1 MNPINFWMVG
11 AGVLGTL
18 VVGGAIFQTLQQ
30 REVGTVLASPAEL
43 SSQGS
48 TTPSEEIS
56 TAAPIRPTRVE
67 LDALAPEFSLVDTDG
82 KVVKLSD
89 FMGKP
94 VVLTFWATWCP
105 NCNTEMPILQETY
118 RSKNQQFVMLAIH
131 RDPSV
136 SPDKVAEHVKKR
148 DWMFSHVL
156 TQAKQNTPG
165 VDSLQSVTSRYLVIG
180 QPETYFIDAKGVVKE
195 VHRGNMGQ
203 KTFVANL
210 EQIGVN

>member
-1 MNPINFWMVG
+1 MNPINYWMIG

-30 REVGTVLASPAEL
+30 REVGMSLTMPAEV
-43 SSQGS
+43 SSPSSS
-48 TTPSEEIS
+48 TPLETSS
-56 TAAPIRPTRVE
+56 NAALTRPTRVE
-67 LDALAPEFSLVDTDG
+67 LDAIAPDFSLVDTNG

-105 NCNTEMPILQETY
+105 NCNAEMPILQETY
-118 RSKNQQFVMLAIH
+118 RLKNQQFVMLAIH

-165 VDSLQSVTSRYLVIG
+165 VDSLQSVTSQYVVIG
-180 QPETYFIDAKGVVKE
+180 QPETYFIDAKGVVRE